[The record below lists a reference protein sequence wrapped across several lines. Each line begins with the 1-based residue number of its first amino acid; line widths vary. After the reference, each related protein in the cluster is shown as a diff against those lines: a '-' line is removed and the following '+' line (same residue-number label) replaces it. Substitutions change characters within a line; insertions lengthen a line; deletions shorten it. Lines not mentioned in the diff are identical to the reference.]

1 MHNVFTHILKEK
13 LDKVDIDELANIW
26 GKDIHKVRDE
36 NERILKE
43 VKVSHE
49 AYQKI

>member
-1 MHNVFTHILKEK
+1 M
-13 LDKVDIDELANIW
+13 
-26 GKDIHKVRDE
+26 HKVRDE

>member
-1 MHNVFTHILKEK
+1 M
-13 LDKVDIDELANIW
+13 
-26 GKDIHKVRDE
+26 HKVHDE